1 MLEEVGKCLNKEALE
16 KIARL
21 EGLHERDID
30 EIFQPNQDSAGA
42 LFRCLERKGI
52 LHANDVSRLRQ
63 DLETI
68 GQESAAKLVDKYEQ
82 GKC

>member
-1 MLEEVGKCLNKEALE
+1 MLEEVGKCLNKVSLQR
-16 KIARL
+16 IARL
-21 EGLHERDID
+21 ECLNERDID
-30 EIFQPNQDSAGA
+30 EIFQPNQDSSGA

-52 LHANDVSRLRQ
+52 LHVNDVSRLRQ

-68 GQESAAKLVDKYEQ
+68 GQESAAKLVDKYAQ